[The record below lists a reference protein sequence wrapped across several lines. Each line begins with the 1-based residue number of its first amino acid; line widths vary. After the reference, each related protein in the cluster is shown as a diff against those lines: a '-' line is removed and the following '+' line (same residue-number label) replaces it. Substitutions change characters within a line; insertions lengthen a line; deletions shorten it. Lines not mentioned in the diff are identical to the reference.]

1 MVCIDDSIAGAVILL
16 IIAIISCICVGLIC
30 VGLVKKIKA
39 VLQRVPKHTNVD
51 ATVTTGQDRDNRP
64 SATDNKGNS
73 ILYIAAHTPM
83 IHHNIVPHC

>member
-30 VGLVKKIKA
+30 VGPVKKIKA
-39 VLQRVPKHTNVD
+39 VLQRVYVPKHANAD

-73 ILYIAAHTPM
+73 ILYIVAHTHDPS
-83 IHHNIVPHC
+83 